1 MRPNKKN
8 YDFIVSK
15 LKDFGFKYNKTDRS
29 LLDIEK
35 EEVKIT
41 EIATRYTRDDETVII
56 TRIQVIE
63 PLKKVKQDIGLYL
76 SVHTSIS
83 TMFSKSVEI
92 FEIEDFLDFFKH
104 ELREVKISK
113 VLK

>member
-1 MRPNKKN
+1 MRPDKKN
-8 YDFIVSK
+8 YNFIVSK
-15 LKDFGFKYNKTDRS
+15 LKDFGFKYNKTNRS

-41 EIATRYTRDDETVII
+41 EIATRYIREDQTVII
-56 TRIQVIE
+56 TRIQVLD

-76 SVHTSIS
+76 SVHASIS
-83 TMFSKSVEI
+83 TMLSKSVEI
-92 FEIEDFLDFFKH
+92 FEIDDFLDFFKN
-104 ELREVKISK
+104 EIRDVKISK